1 MPDSLTY
8 AKYSSKIK
16 RSSFLFFFFFH
27 LLIEAILYGIQDI
40 SN

>member
-16 RSSFLFFFFFH
+16 RSFFFFFFSP
-27 LLIEAILYGIQDI
+27 LEAILCGIQDI